1 MSDFSNENSKKQQK
15 QVQRR
20 GLNGRFLSRPTTTT
34 PTLAI
39 FTSVTTTPYT
49 PLLASTTATP
59 YTPLRISERE
69 ETKAIA

>member
-20 GLNGRFLSRPTTTT
+20 GPNGRFLSRPTTTT

-39 FTSVTTTPYT
+39 FTSVI
-49 PLLASTTATP
+49 ATLC
-59 YTPLRISERE
+59 TPLRIS
-69 ETKAIA
+69 K